1 MQFNIILELCF
12 ILKYDIQL
20 LEDSMDHFRSW
31 DEDDYIAPGTPIT
44 LDIKRVCYFL
54 YFMNQPSDFK
64 QHHQL
69 VIQSLQNEITP
80 RFLNSI
86 KGDKGQTMVYVD
98 TIIDQ
103 NRL

>member
-1 MQFNIILELCF
+1 MRYKNSMLF
-12 ILKYDIQL
+12 L
-20 LEDSMDHFRSW
+20 L
-31 DEDDYIAPGTPIT
+31 
-44 LDIKRVCYFL
+44 
-54 YFMNQPSDFK
+54 FMNQPSDFK

-86 KGDKGQTMVYVD
+86 KGDKGQNMVYVD

>member
-1 MQFNIILELCF
+1 MLF
-12 ILKYDIQL
+12 L
-20 LEDSMDHFRSW
+20 L
-31 DEDDYIAPGTPIT
+31 
-44 LDIKRVCYFL
+44 
-54 YFMNQPSDFK
+54 FMNQPSDFK